1 MWSVGCI
8 LAELLIRKPFLP
20 GSDTENQLEVIV
32 AVLGKPP
39 AKYIKK
45 YSAGGRLAEV
55 FASIPGTETSG
66 SFNMM
71 FKEFDPNAQDLLKQ
85 MLAWDPEDRIS
96 IENSLKHPYMADLHY
111 PPDEPTT
118 TPVSAFDFDFELYDL
133 STEETKK
140 LLYEE
145 IQLYHSATA
154 QKEYVDNRKA
164 YPKGMLH
171 TVFGDYKEHKKK
183 KKEE

>member
-1 MWSVGCI
+1 
-8 LAELLIRKPFLP
+8 
-20 GSDTENQLEVIV
+20 
-32 AVLGKPP
+32 
-39 AKYIKK
+39 
-45 YSAGGRLAEV
+45 
-55 FASIPGTETSG
+55 
-66 SFNMM
+66 M

-145 IQLYHSATA
+145 IQLYHSA
-154 QKEYVDNRKA
+154 KA
-164 YPKGMLH
+164 
-171 TVFGDYKEHKKK
+171 
-183 KKEE
+183 

>member
-1 MWSVGCI
+1 MLLGSEYYTTAVDMWSVGCI

-66 SFNMM
+66 SFNKM
-71 FKEFDPNAQDLLKQ
+71 FKEFDPNA
-85 MLAWDPEDRIS
+85 
-96 IENSLKHPYMADLHY
+96 
-111 PPDEPTT
+111 
-118 TPVSAFDFDFELYDL
+118 
-133 STEETKK
+133 
-140 LLYEE
+140 
-145 IQLYHSATA
+145 
-154 QKEYVDNRKA
+154 
-164 YPKGMLH
+164 
-171 TVFGDYKEHKKK
+171 
-183 KKEE
+183 